1 MTVLFRCYFGFY
13 GTESDKLT
21 VGRAMNISFKSALF
35 CFLLGLSGVS
45 LAAGY
50 TYKVPFD
57 GDYDAAYSKAFK
69 KMVSEVSS
77 GATDPDSLRVNIP
90 SLIASEDISM
100 DGSEYIV
107 VFDEAKVKR
116 LISKGE
122 ISVWKGFS
130 QPLVAWVLLGLPE
143 NDDLGEQKYKTSFI
157 TDTEDQF
164 LKELRNAGTK
174 NGVSLLVPVFD
185 LDDMTALSTSDVM
198 LSDAGKAS
206 SASVKYSSGYALLG
220 VLSPEAGGP
229 YQFSYH
235 IVNIAQKSEVLSNSV
250 SGSLSQVAVRFYQD
264 LKNNAAL
271 FSKKNVTDD
280 DRNSRNSRDNSSDA
294 DSVPGYSHVDA
305 LGLGKQDDGTY
316 RVLVQG
322 AVNFSIMKQIKE
334 DLYNK
339 GFQSVSIAEV
349 KGGDVVYAL
358 KPDKDMSLEEVMAQ
372 EKVLVNRTQY
382 VYLYN
387 PKAFGRNSGSQYSS
401 GSSGNG
407 RDSDARQGSAAQ
419 DNSGMSYD
427 EAAKEIRERYRRDS
441 GGAPNP
447 NNRLHTGGG
456 VVER

>member
-1 MTVLFRCYFGFY
+1 M
-13 GTESDKLT
+13 K
-21 VGRAMNISFKSALF
+21 ISFKSALF
-35 CFLLGLSGVS
+35 CSLLGLSGVS

-69 KMVSEVSS
+69 KMVTEVSH

-90 SLIASEDISM
+90 SLIASEDISL

-116 LISKGE
+116 LISRGD

-143 NDDLGEQKYKTSFI
+143 TDDLGEQQYKTSFI

-164 LKELRNAGTK
+164 LKELKNAGSK

-185 LDDMTALSTSDVM
+185 LDDMTALGTSDVM

-206 SASVKYSSGYALLG
+206 TASARYSSGYALLG

-271 FSKKNVTDD
+271 FSRKNVVDN
-280 DRNSRNSRDNSSDA
+280 DRDSQNGRDNSSDA
-294 DSVPGYSHVDA
+294 DTVPGYSHVEA
-305 LGLGKQDDGTY
+305 LGLGRQDDGSY
-316 RVLVQG
+316 RILVQG
-322 AVNFSIMKQIKE
+322 AVNFSIMKQIKD
-334 DLYNK
+334 DLYNR

-358 KPDKDMSLEEVMAQ
+358 KPEKNMSLEEVLAQ

-387 PKAFGRNSGSQYSS
+387 PKAFGRSSGTQSSGGSS
-401 GSSGNG
+401 GSGRVTEDTQSG
-407 RDSDARQGSAAQ
+407 DAQ
-419 DNSGMSYD
+419 DSSSVSYD

-441 GGAPNP
+441 GGSPNP

>member
-1 MTVLFRCYFGFY
+1 
-13 GTESDKLT
+13 
-21 VGRAMNISFKSALF
+21 MNISFKSALF

-174 NGVSLLVPVFD
+174 NGVNLLVPVFD

-271 FSKKNVTDD
+271 FSKKNVITED
-280 DRNSRNSRDNSSDA
+280 DRDSRNSRDNSSDA
-294 DSVPGYSHVDA
+294 DGVPGYSKSACYGSLTYPVQGHPPDLSVYVHVD
-305 LGLGKQDDGTY
+305 Y
-316 RVLVQG
+316 HP
-322 AVNFSIMKQIKE
+322 F
-334 DLYNK
+334 
-339 GFQSVSIAEV
+339 
-349 KGGDVVYAL
+349 
-358 KPDKDMSLEEVMAQ
+358 PSLQ
-372 EKVLVNRTQY
+372 
-382 VYLYN
+382 
-387 PKAFGRNSGSQYSS
+387 
-401 GSSGNG
+401 
-407 RDSDARQGSAAQ
+407 
-419 DNSGMSYD
+419 
-427 EAAKEIRERYRRDS
+427 
-441 GGAPNP
+441 
-447 NNRLHTGGG
+447 
-456 VVER
+456 

>member
-1 MTVLFRCYFGFY
+1 
-13 GTESDKLT
+13 
-21 VGRAMNISFKSALF
+21 MNISFKSALF
-35 CFLLGLSGVS
+35 CSLLGLSGVS

-69 KMVSEVSS
+69 KMVTEVSS

-143 NDDLGEQKYKTSFI
+143 ADDLGEQKYKTSFI

-164 LKELRNAGTK
+164 LRELKNAGSK

-185 LDDMTALSTSDVM
+185 LDDMTALSTLDVM

-271 FSKKNVTDD
+271 FSKKNVNVTED
-280 DRNSRNSRDNSSDA
+280 DRDSRNSRDNSSDA
-294 DSVPGYSHVDA
+294 DGVPGYSHVDA

-358 KPDKDMSLEEVMAQ
+358 KPDKNMSLEEVMAQ

-387 PKAFGRNSGSQYSS
+387 PKAFGRSSGTQYSS
-401 GSSGNG
+401 GGSGSS
-407 RDSDARQGSAAQ
+407 RDSNTRQGSAAQ

>member
-90 SLIASEDISM
+90 SLIASEDI
-100 DGSEYIV
+100 
-107 VFDEAKVKR
+107 
-116 LISKGE
+116 
-122 ISVWKGFS
+122 
-130 QPLVAWVLLGLPE
+130 
-143 NDDLGEQKYKTSFI
+143 DDLGEQKYKTSFI

-174 NGVSLLVPVFD
+174 NGVNLLVPVFD

-271 FSKKNVTDD
+271 FSKKNVITED
-280 DRNSRNSRDNSSDA
+280 DRDSRNSRDNSSDA
-294 DSVPGYSHVDA
+294 DGVPGYSHVDA

-358 KPDKDMSLEEVMAQ
+358 KPDKGMSLEEVMAQ

-419 DNSGMSYD
+419 DGSGMSYD

>member
-1 MTVLFRCYFGFY
+1 
-13 GTESDKLT
+13 
-21 VGRAMNISFKSALF
+21 
-35 CFLLGLSGVS
+35 
-45 LAAGY
+45 
-50 TYKVPFD
+50 
-57 GDYDAAYSKAFK
+57 
-69 KMVSEVSS
+69 MVSEVSS

-174 NGVSLLVPVFD
+174 NGVNLLVPVFD

-271 FSKKNVTDD
+271 FSKKNVITED
-280 DRNSRNSRDNSSDA
+280 DRDSRNSRDNSSDA
-294 DSVPGYSHVDA
+294 DGVPGYSHVDA

-358 KPDKDMSLEEVMAQ
+358 KPDKGMSLEEVMAQ

-407 RDSDARQGSAAQ
+407 RDVLR
-419 DNSGMSYD
+419 
-427 EAAKEIRERYRRDS
+427 
-441 GGAPNP
+441 
-447 NNRLHTGGG
+447 
-456 VVER
+456 